1 MKVQSRKIGVE
12 FEFDSSWSN
21 LKKSASKHIKS
32 IYGKNQYYSHPDSFK
47 SDFKTDKWHIK
58 EDTSGLSELTTPISK
73 KKDIKNIVKVIKRIH
88 KDGIT
93 VSKDCGIHVHVDIHD
108 FDLYH
113 FVACWIGHERTILG
127 CFSKDRREC
136 GSCNRLIVSSNTN
149 RKRIVDVVEDITDAI
164 RNSRESI
171 GWDKDTKT
179 IEIRICEATDDIFWI
194 ETWLHWVLHFI
205 DYFHTYNPTLIGK
218 EHCNFGNLPL
228 MLDHHGLKNKYQEK
242 IEERYSLYQSSYWR

>member
-93 VSKDCGIHVHVDIHD
+93 VSKDCSLMSNPTCNKMIKIEVMNINMNMNN
-108 FDLYH
+108 
-113 FVACWIGHERTILG
+113 TIL
-127 CFSKDRREC
+127 
-136 GSCNRLIVSSNTN
+136 
-149 RKRIVDVVEDITDAI
+149 
-164 RNSRESI
+164 
-171 GWDKDTKT
+171 
-179 IEIRICEATDDIFWI
+179 
-194 ETWLHWVLHFI
+194 
-205 DYFHTYNPTLIGK
+205 
-218 EHCNFGNLPL
+218 
-228 MLDHHGLKNKYQEK
+228 
-242 IEERYSLYQSSYWR
+242 